1 MNTLFDLTGKVAI
14 VSGASS
20 GLGVQFAKALAGQ
33 GADIVIVARRME
45 KLEMVKKEI
54 ESMGK
59 KCLAIQCDVNNEGE
73 IKKVVEQTI
82 KEFGKVDILVNN
94 AGVSAIAPAE
104 SMTEA
109 QWDQVLDTNLKSVF
123 LFSKNVA
130 PQMIKQQ
137 YGKIIN
143 TSSMFGLVG
152 NTAFPVCNYHASKS
166 GVVGLTKALAAEWAK
181 HNITVNAIGPGFFES
196 EMTATAIHTPQ
207 FEGYVKM
214 NCPMQRI
221 GKAGELNGVLI
232 YLASDAS
239 SYTTGQI
246 IAVDGGWT
254 AV

>member
-14 VSGASS
+14 VTGASS
-20 GLGVQFAKALAGQ
+20 GLGVQFAKALATQ

-45 KLEMVKKEI
+45 KLQAVQKEI
-54 ESMGK
+54 EGMGR
-59 KCLAIQCDVNNEGE
+59 KCLAVQCDVNKEAE
-73 IKKVVEQTI
+73 IKSAVEQTI
-82 KEFGKVDILVNN
+82 KEFGKIDILVNN

-104 SMTEA
+104 SMTEE
-109 QWDQVLDTNLKSVF
+109 QWDSVLNTNLKSVF

-130 PQMIKQQ
+130 PQMIKQK
-137 YGKIIN
+137 YGKIIS

-152 NTAFPVCNYHASKS
+152 NTAFTVCNYHASKS
-166 GVVGLTKALAAEWAK
+166 GVIGLTKALAAEWAK

-196 EMTATAIHTPQ
+196 EMTAAAIHTPE

-214 NCPMQRI
+214 SCPMQRT
-221 GKAGELNGVLI
+221 GKTGELDGALI

-239 SYTTGQI
+239 SYITGQI
-246 IAVDGGWT
+246 LAVDGGWT